1 MGPWE
6 SLETLPTPQ
15 RLAQGSF
22 CESPITVEMKSPYLQ
37 EASEGFFL
45 RQLLLRHLPVR
56 KTHDFHCTWAKPD
69 TMLESRLGPGL

>member
-1 MGPWE
+1 MVTEVASRERKW
-6 SLETLPTPQ
+6 
-15 RLAQGSF
+15 R
-22 CESPITVEMKSPYLQ
+22 TVAGIGEYLQ

-56 KTHDFHCTWAKPD
+56 KTHDFLCTWAKPD